1 MSLTHGSLFDGI
13 GGMPLAAH
21 RAGIKT
27 LWSSE
32 IEPFCIAVTKR
43 HFPDVVQL
51 GDIRNIDG
59 RKVDPVDI
67 ISSTSPCQ
75 DLSIAGKR
83 QGLEGEQSS
92 LFFESTRIVRE
103 MREATNGR
111 YPRFFVWE
119 NVPGAFSSHKG
130 EDFRLVLEDIARIV
144 EEDITIPLPPRGK
157 WTRAGLVRGEGWSI
171 AWRILDAQY
180 FGVPQRRRRIVL
192 IADFGSDRAGEVLF
206 EREGVCGNSQASGEA
221 WSDYSRTA
229 SGSSRIDCTPDGI
242 SGAVSAKWHKETG
255 GPAGDEHYNLVVVPI
270 PQPYDMTH
278 ANEAI
283 RVVEPD
289 RCPTLQRRMGAG
301 GNQTPTL
308 VDVAFAVGKDVVN
321 SLTESFG
328 GAGPDLA
335 HAEAGWL
342 VGERRQSV
350 VRVRRLTPLEC
361 ERLQS
366 FPDGW
371 TEGGSDTA
379 RYKALGNAVNVNVF
393 TWVFRRLYAYANG
406 VSLWT

>member
-1 MSLTHGSLFDGI
+1 MNLTHGSLFDGI

-144 EEDITIPLPPRGK
+144 EEGITIPFPTRGK
-157 WTRAGLVRGEGWSI
+157 WANTGLVRGDGWSI
-171 AWRILDAQY
+171 AWRVLDAQY

-192 IADFGSDRAGEVLF
+192 VADFGSDRAGEVLF

-242 SGAVSAKWHKETG
+242 SGAVSAKWHKGTG
-255 GPAGDEHYNLVVVPI
+255 GPAGDEHYNLVI
-270 PQPYDMTH
+270 
-278 ANEAI
+278 
-283 RVVEPD
+283 
-289 RCPTLQRRMGAG
+289 
-301 GNQTPTL
+301 
-308 VDVAFAVGKDVVN
+308 VGKGVVN

-342 VGERRQSV
+342 VGERRPSA

-371 TEGGSDTA
+371 TEDGSDTA
-379 RYKALGNAVNVNVF
+379 RYKALGNAVNVNMF